1 MSSTECGGAGQNEK
15 RELDDLDRDRH
26 EGQKSDDQQNRHPSG
41 DGGDGAHVHACDLG
55 TGTEAS
61 ARRTTVSADT
71 PSNSASER
79 KWTLWSMA
87 GRANCLMSSGI
98 T

>member
-1 MSSTECGGAGQNEK
+1 MSSSEYGGAVQNDERK
-15 RELDDLDRDRH
+15 RGNLGLDGH
-26 EGQKSDDQQNRHPSG
+26 KGQKCEDQYDRHPSG
-41 DGGDGAHVHACDLG
+41 DDGDGAHVHACGLG
-55 TGTEAS
+55 TGTESS
-61 ARRTTVSADT
+61 ARWTTVSADT

-79 KWTLWSMA
+79 RCTRWSMA

>member
-1 MSSTECGGAGQNEK
+1 MISTEYGGAVQDDE
-15 RELDDLDRDRH
+15 RERGDLNRDRH
-26 EGQKSDDQQNRHPSG
+26 EGQESDDQQDPHPSG
-41 DGGDGAHVHACDLG
+41 DDGDGAHVHACGLG
-55 TGTEAS
+55 TGTESS

-79 KWTLWSMA
+79 MCTRWSMA
-87 GRANCLMSSGI
+87 GRTNCLMSSGI